1 MSHLGGGGG
10 TELRQPHIGLK
21 PCVVWYGWVE
31 QKKAFADAIE
41 DEYYFEMFIDDLP
54 MYGYIGEVRTTA
66 CLLPDS
72 GRAHTAAR

>member
-1 MSHLGGGGG
+1 M
-10 TELRQPHIGLK
+10 
-21 PCVVWYGWVE
+21 E

-66 CLLPDS
+66 CLP
-72 GRAHTAAR
+72 AAGLREGSHSSQVATKRPVGLAAEG